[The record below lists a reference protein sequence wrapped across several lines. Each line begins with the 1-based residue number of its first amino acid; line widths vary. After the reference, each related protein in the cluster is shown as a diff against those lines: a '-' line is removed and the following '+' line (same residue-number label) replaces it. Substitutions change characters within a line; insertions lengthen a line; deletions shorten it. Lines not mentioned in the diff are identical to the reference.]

1 MDNIL
6 DKDSALLKVAMQAW
20 ESLEM
25 LRQRR
30 RRLKGFAYGRQWC
43 DMVRDSQG
51 RVMSE
56 EQYLIENGR
65 VPITNNLIRQLV
77 KSIVGR
83 YRYMAAKADG
93 EELAQMLSRRSEA
106 GVRSL
111 DDYDA
116 RALEEFLISGCVVQR
131 ISDEVGHGAGV
142 ENVSPE
148 RIFLHRLDGSSA
160 GGNRLIGVLHDMPL
174 TTMLQRFGDGTV
186 ERHEAIKR
194 LYAGKVG
201 AMRPLG
207 GESASIVFSE
217 PSQVGCCRVI
227 EVWEYLPSEL
237 LRCHD
242 RRSAEYFVE
251 DYSDE
256 VMARLETENNR
267 RRKIG
272 EPSVDHYLDIT
283 ESWRCSWLAPS
294 GEVLS
299 RYWATGKESH
309 PFVTRF
315 YPLIDGEVHSM
326 VEDVVDQQ
334 KYVNRLIS
342 LLDSVI
348 ASSAKGVLLY
358 PTDQL
363 PEGFTWRDMRR
374 IWSNPS
380 GVLPFKRTSK
390 TVMPHQVH
398 SSGSSSGASEML
410 RLQLELFDEI
420 SGTTGALRGK
430 SSHATGAEMLHT
442 ELENGTISMLDMLAS
457 FRAFIDERNARLRCV
472 NSDINRNNC
481 QEL

>member
-1 MDNIL
+1 
-6 DKDSALLKVAMQAW
+6 
-20 ESLEM
+20 
-25 LRQRR
+25 
-30 RRLKGFAYGRQWC
+30 
-43 DMVRDSQG
+43 
-51 RVMSE
+51 
-56 EQYLIENGR
+56 
-65 VPITNNLIRQLV
+65 
-77 KSIVGR
+77 
-83 YRYMAAKADG
+83 
-93 EELAQMLSRRSEA
+93 
-106 GVRSL
+106 
-111 DDYDA
+111 
-116 RALEEFLISGCVVQR
+116 
-131 ISDEVGHGAGV
+131 
-142 ENVSPE
+142 
-148 RIFLHRLDGSSA
+148 
-160 GGNRLIGVLHDMPL
+160 
-174 TTMLQRFGDGTV
+174 
-186 ERHEAIKR
+186 
-194 LYAGKVG
+194 
-201 AMRPLG
+201 
-207 GESASIVFSE
+207 
-217 PSQVGCCRVI
+217 
-227 EVWEYLPSEL
+227 VWEYLPSEL

-267 RRKIG
+267 RRKTG
-272 EPSVDHYLDIT
+272 EPCVDHYLDIT

-294 GEVLS
+294 GEVLN

-442 ELENGTISMLDMLAS
+442 ELENGTISMLDMLAT

-472 NSDINRNNC
+472 NSDINRNNS